1 MSVKGKMQDMWSK
14 TNPRRCGI
22 EVRSIL
28 PSGEIP
34 RYGDL
39 RCLGIANVDFPPGGC
54 FD

>member
-1 MSVKGKMQDMWSK
+1 MGKRKNARYVSK

-22 EVRSIL
+22 EVLSIL
-28 PSGEIP
+28 PSGENP

-39 RCLGIANVDFPPGGC
+39 RCLGIAIVDFPPGGC